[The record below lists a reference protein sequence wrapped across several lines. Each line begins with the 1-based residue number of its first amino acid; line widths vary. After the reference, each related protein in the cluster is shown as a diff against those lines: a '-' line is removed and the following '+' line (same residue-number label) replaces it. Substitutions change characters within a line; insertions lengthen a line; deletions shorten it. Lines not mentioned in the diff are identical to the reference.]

1 MPLLVMVLSR
11 VMQGRMRVVYTHS
24 CSIWLSRTSMTG
36 LVGLELGSRILG
48 LADFIAEAAASQD
61 ALLMRAAPSH
71 LGRLNSIIIFIVV
84 IIFIFFSSA
93 AVHFVIQGC
102 RRGSMI
108 FEEKPPPM

>member
-1 MPLLVMVLSR
+1 
-11 VMQGRMRVVYTHS
+11 
-24 CSIWLSRTSMTG
+24 MTG

-48 LADFIAEAAASQD
+48 LADFIAEAAAASQD

>member
-1 MPLLVMVLSR
+1 
-11 VMQGRMRVVYTHS
+11 
-24 CSIWLSRTSMTG
+24 MTG

-93 AVHFVIQGC
+93 AAVHFVIQGC

>member
-1 MPLLVMVLSR
+1 
-11 VMQGRMRVVYTHS
+11 
-24 CSIWLSRTSMTG
+24 MTG

-48 LADFIAEAAASQD
+48 LADFIAEAIAATSQD

-108 FEEKPPPM
+108 FEEKPPPPM